1 MSSNC
6 PPQLQLSLHPNTTS
20 FKRSFEQFGF
30 DLASPVEVSGSGS
43 NDGNDRNKRARSESS
58 FSDRT
63 DSTASS
69 QSSTL
74 TSGSSSSSSLS
85 SNEDEP
91 SLTGVLSENPLGPPR
106 LPTPVIQDIEMPD
119 YPSAERNSFDS
130 LSSQVQTEHN
140 YRLSLRRFHAFDSQD
155 TILRQ
160 SRQSSPA
167 ISRIPTP
174 PPVLPPLSI
183 SGDRPRLSITASAF
197 LHTPPRPSTPLTE
210 VVFGDIN
217 SSRTTV
223 QSPPVDD
230 SEMIQGFRARLSGAL
245 ERIIPQSPLV
255 PGLELEEEEQPQG
268 RVHNQ
273 GLEQSIELHQEPP
286 MLPPIPSVSS
296 SADMDHFN
304 IEDLLTSERS
314 VHPLSSGPASSI
326 SPTLDAPSLPSPILQ
341 DLHPWMEVRPTA
353 NDFIHAPSSHQ
364 GRSYLSNI
372 GSSSGPQVSSR
383 LQAAEDEAARMLR
396 HGTISTFYLIDI
408 LKICLGSRTQHSVEQ
423 AGQFSM
429 LPQAMG
435 LWPRL
440 IEIS

>member
-74 TSGSSSSSSLS
+74 TSGSSGSSSPS

-119 YPSAERNSFDS
+119 YPSTEPNSLDS
-130 LSSQVQTEHN
+130 LSSQVQTEHS
-140 YRLSLRRFHAFDSQD
+140 YRLSLRRFNAFDNQD
-155 TILRQ
+155 AILRQ

-167 ISRIPTP
+167 ISRIATP

-197 LHTPPRPSTPLTE
+197 LHTPPLPSTPLTE

-255 PGLELEEEEQPQG
+255 PGFELEEEEQPQAH
-268 RVHNQ
+268 VYNQ
-273 GLEQSIELHQEPP
+273 GLEQSTELSREPP
-286 MLPPIPSVSS
+286 MLPPIPTVSS

-304 IEDLLTSERS
+304 IEDLLTNERS
-314 VHPLSSGPASSI
+314 VHPSSSEPVSSI

-341 DLHPWMEVRPTA
+341 DLHPWMEVRSTA
-353 NDFIHAPSSHQ
+353 NDFIHASSHH
-364 GRSYLSNI
+364 GRSHPSNI
-372 GSSSGPQVSSR
+372 GSSSGPIRVSSR
-383 LQAAEDEAARMLR
+383 LQAAEDETARMLHR
-396 HGTISTFYLIDI
+396 GTVSTCYLIDI

-429 LPQAMG
+429 LPQSHG
-435 LWPRL
+435 LWQRS
-440 IEIS
+440 IKIS

>member
-30 DLASPVEVSGSGS
+30 DLASPVEVSGSSS
-43 NDGNDRNKRARSESS
+43 NDRNDRNKRARSESS

-74 TSGSSSSSSLS
+74 TSGSSSSSSPS

-91 SLTGVLSENPLGPPR
+91 SLTEVLSENPLGPPR

-119 YPSAERNSFDS
+119 YPSAERNSLDS
-130 LSSQVQTEHN
+130 LSSQVQAGHS
-140 YRLSLRRFHAFDSQD
+140 YRLSLRRFNAFDSQD

-174 PPVLPPLSI
+174 PPVLPPLRI
-183 SGDRPRLSITASAF
+183 SGDRPRFSITASAF

-217 SSRTTV
+217 SPRTTV

-255 PGLELEEEEQPQG
+255 PGFDLEGEQPQTH
-268 RVHNQ
+268 VHNR
-273 GLEQSIELHQEPP
+273 GLEQSTEFSQEPP

-304 IEDLLTSERS
+304 IEGLLTNERS
-314 VHPLSSGPASSI
+314 VHPLSSEPVSSI

-341 DLHPWMEVRPTA
+341 DLHPWMEVRSTA
-353 NDFIHAPSSHQ
+353 NDFIHAPSSHH
-364 GRSYLSNI
+364 GRSHPSNI
-372 GSSSGPQVSSR
+372 GSTSGSVQVSSR
-383 LQAAEDEAARMLR
+383 LQASEDETARMLR
-396 HGTISTFYLIDI
+396 RGTVLICYLIDI
-408 LKICLGSRTQHSVEQ
+408 LKASV
-423 AGQFSM
+423 
-429 LPQAMG
+429 
-435 LWPRL
+435 
-440 IEIS
+440 